1 MKLIKLINSNI
12 DLRTQKNTMEIKYNV
27 AAEELL
33 DLYREKEKITKKY
46 ISYRES
52 AVKYKNELR
61 EIKIVKSDLEF
72 MLKQAEEKISK
83 LEKRINRLRGKNET
97 K

>member
-33 DLYREKEKITKKY
+33 DLYREKEKITKKC

-61 EIKIVKSDLEF
+61 EIKIIKSDLEF